1 VSADER
7 SSRDD
12 DGLDRLWLPYTQ
24 MKTAAPPLRVAAT
37 RGTRILL
44 EDGRALLDGIA
55 SWWTAVHGYN
65 HPHIVE
71 AIRKQAATM
80 PHVMLGGLVHEPA
93 LTLARRL
100 SDLVPGGPWRA
111 FFSDSGSVAVEVAL
125 KIAVQHW
132 INRGE
137 RGRRLI
143 VGFQGGY
150 HGDTLATMAVG
161 DTDEGMHRLFK
172 GLLPEHVIAPVP
184 NTAEARADFDRLLAS
199 RRGEIAAVIVE
210 PLVQGA
216 GGMKFH
222 APETLAAIAGA
233 CRRHDVLL
241 IADEI
246 FTGFGR
252 LGTMFAC
259 AQADVTPDI
268 VCVGKALTGGA
279 VPLAATLASESVYA
293 PFHSDSPDAAL
304 MHGPTYMGNA
314 LACAA
319 ANASLDL
326 FAAEPRLD
334 QVRAMEGWLRAGL
347 EPARKL
353 PGVRDVRAWG
363 AIGVVQLERRDGL
376 DAVAHACLDAGLWV
390 RPFLDIAYL
399 TPAYTML
406 ESEVAELCA
415 GVVRAVAG
423 WGAKRA

>member
-1 VSADER
+1 VSGGGRPDP
-7 SSRDD
+7 DM
-12 DGLDRLWLPYTQ
+12 DGLDRLWRPYTQ
-24 MKTAAPPLRVAAT
+24 MKIAAPPLKVAAT

-65 HPHIVE
+65 HPAIVE
-71 AIRKQAATM
+71 AVQRQAARM

-93 LTLARRL
+93 LALARRL
-100 SDLVPGGPWRA
+100 SDTVPDGPWRV
-111 FFSDSGSVAVEVAL
+111 FLSDSGSVAVEVAL

-132 INRGE
+132 INRGAAA
-137 RGRRLI
+137 RRLI
-143 VGFQGGY
+143 VGFRGGY

-172 GLLPEHVIAPVP
+172 GLLPEHLIAPLP
-184 NTAEARADFDRLLAS
+184 RTAEERNDFDRLLAS

-216 GGMKFH
+216 GGMRFH
-222 APETLAAIAGA
+222 DPETLAAIAAA
-233 CRRHDVLL
+233 CRRHGVLL

-252 LGTMFAC
+252 LGTLFAC
-259 AQADVTPDI
+259 EQAGVVPDI
-268 VCVGKALTGGA
+268 ICVGKALTGGA
-279 VPLAATLASESVYA
+279 LSLAATLASEAVYA

-326 FAAEPRLD
+326 FAREPRLD
-334 QVRAMEGWLRAGL
+334 QVRTMEGWLKAGL
-347 EPARKL
+347 EPARGL
-353 PGVRDVRAWG
+353 ASVVDVRVRG
-363 AIGVVQLERRDGL
+363 AVGVVQLNTREGP
-376 DAVAHACLDAGLWV
+376 DAIARACLDAGLWV
-390 RPFLDIAYL
+390 RPFLDIVYL
-399 TPAYTML
+399 TPAYVMP

-415 GVVRAVAG
+415 GVVRAVRG
-423 WGAKRA
+423 R